1 MMEEILSEKPFQQIG
16 LTTNDCMLPQHCLIN

>member
-1 MMEEILSEKPFQQIG
+1 MEEILSEKAFQQIG